1 MLNKIVNS
9 CLLEICALL
18 LMMEAGVK
26 LSNRTMLK
34 KLRKIFIIQ
43 YIKKSNILYKRCLD
57 LRGNSI
63 IYYKA

>member
-43 YIKKSNILYKRCLD
+43 YIKSQISYT
-57 LRGNSI
+57 RGVWTLGEI
-63 IYYKA
+63 V